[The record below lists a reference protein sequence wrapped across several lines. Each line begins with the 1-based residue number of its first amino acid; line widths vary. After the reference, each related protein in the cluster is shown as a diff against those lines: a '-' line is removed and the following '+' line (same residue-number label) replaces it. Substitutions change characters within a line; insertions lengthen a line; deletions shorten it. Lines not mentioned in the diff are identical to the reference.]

1 MKTVDDRIR
10 SRIVKINLSLE
21 ILSHLECL
29 LTTSKPLTEYQVR
42 YCLMLRGN
50 SRSLRRFFYATR
62 IEIPRATQM
71 AHIW

>member
-21 ILSHLECL
+21 NLNHLECL

-42 YCLMLRGN
+42 YCLMLREELEKLT
-50 SRSLRRFFYATR
+50 SLLLRD
-62 IEIPRATQM
+62 EN
-71 AHIW
+71 